1 MTDPQQ
7 PMALIEFGSG
17 SAAVLNVDDAV
28 KLFHM
33 LCGAEMVQYDWALQS
48 FKRVEY
54 SRGSEVSL
62 KRFAVEEYAK
72 LALNSTN

>member
-1 MTDPQQ
+1 MLDSQQ

-28 KLFHM
+28 KLFHL

-62 KRFAVEEYAK
+62 KLFAVEEYAK